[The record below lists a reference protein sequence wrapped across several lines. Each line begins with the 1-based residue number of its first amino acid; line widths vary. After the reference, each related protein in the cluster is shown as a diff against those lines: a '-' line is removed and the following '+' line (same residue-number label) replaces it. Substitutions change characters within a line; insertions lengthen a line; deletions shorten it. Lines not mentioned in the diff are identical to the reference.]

1 MKVINRYIIFVYVV
15 LIAAIVVMF
24 VDFLI
29 HLAKTMKNINALNDG
44 LDTMNNGLNSANEKI
59 AHIKDTGKS
68 WSFFGAVLAIFMIIK
83 ETLKYRKSEKSV
95 SKSLAKACLRHSS
108 QLRSFH
114 L

>member
-1 MKVINRYIIFVYVV
+1 MKIINRYIIFVYVI
-15 LIAAIVVMF
+15 LIAAVVVMF

-29 HLAKTMKNINALNDG
+29 HLGNTIKNINALNDG
-44 LDTMNNGLNSANEKI
+44 LNTMNNDLNSANEKI

-68 WSFFGAVLAIFMIIK
+68 WSFFGALFAVYMIIK
-83 ETLKYRKSEKSV
+83 ETLKYRKSEKSI
-95 SKSLAKACLRHSS
+95 SKSLAKACLRHST